1 MSSSEGG
8 GGGSSDEHPD
18 ESVEYSGAK
27 ADGVMYLVFG
37 IISIVVIVVVVL
49 LVVFLMNRSPAN
61 TAEPAMVST
70 TAWSKCTNPCMG
82 AGKVCHPDSKK
93 DADGCF
99 VQDCHC
105 YSPEAAH
112 TCNNP
117 CNATGQV
124 CHFGSPLDEHGCYMP
139 SCRCVTCKHE
149 CPMDKKCD
157 PNTPAGPDGCPMAGC
172 TCVPMMCPA
181 RCPPGKQCAPDAPT
195 DMHGCFEVDCQC
207 VAVSLGPTHPDGI
220 PTSCPVLCPANFS
233 CHKMQPLDASRC
245 YVAPCPCVRDS
256 CPNPCPGGE
265 ICDLNTPIGSDG
277 CLISPCTCVPQSG
290 HVQPSVMTPEPVEIP
305 RTADSITPAHS
316 NSSATGH
323 VRRALEVD
331 ADIGEDNAT
340 DSKDGVPVLKRSPSM
355 PENGNGSEGG
365 HAQDSSDN
373 ATAPRSLPEPAHHPD
388 ALSTDDGTREDA
400 TKLTDP
406 SGGDASS
413 SPVAESTVQKSSSAQ
428 DEPVTSAGSAQ
439 PDTGSVSV
447 ADGDSPSEDAK
458 LTGSGETAETN
469 AESVTEPVTVG
480 AVSMDDY
487 VASPSSPGPENS
499 EKRDATEVN
508 GGEISSDVS
517 MDTTASPDKDLV
529 PEGETLTVPKEAV
542 DDSTA
547 EVNAKAAV
555 DAQEAPVTSS
565 EDSEKIEKAE
575 SPPPDGGEDT
585 SKDSDE
591 KATSSQESNGDE
603 DAPSA
608 KEAMVTDPSAAGE
621 TAGGAEPSTEMPS
634 ASAAD
639 VESGSRVR
647 RSVDAGRVLVL
658 EPPVISLGKTLV
670 NGASSAINA
679 TRILAKALRSGGAY
693 QEDTRSKHAPILIPS
708 VGEPASTGLQYRVGK
723 EVAAKANITRQHGL

>member
-1 MSSSEGG
+1 
-8 GGGSSDEHPD
+8 
-18 ESVEYSGAK
+18 
-27 ADGVMYLVFG
+27 MYLVFG

-61 TAEPAMVST
+61 TAEPAMEGT

-112 TCNNP
+112 MCNNP

-124 CHFGSPLDEHGCYMP
+124 CHFGSPLDEHGCYTP

-157 PNTPAGPDGCPMAGC
+157 PNTPAGPDGCPMPGC
-172 TCVPMMCPA
+172 TCVPIMCPA

-207 VAVSLGPTHPDGI
+207 VAVSLATTQPSMPHPDGT
-220 PTSCPVLCPANFS
+220 PKPCPVLCPANFS

-256 CPNPCPGGE
+256 CRDPCPGGE
-265 ICDLNTPIGSDG
+265 ICDLNTPIAADG
-277 CLISPCTCVPQSG
+277 CLMSPCTCVPQSG
-290 HVQPSVMTPEPVEIP
+290 HVQPSATSSAPVEIS
-305 RTADSITPAHS
+305 RTADSSTPDYS
-316 NSSATGH
+316 NSSSMPGSSDATNSSSTVH

-331 ADIGEDNAT
+331 ADE
-340 DSKDGVPVLKRSPSM
+340 DGVPVLKRSPAM

-365 HAQDSSDN
+365 HAQDPSDS
-373 ATAPRSLPEPAHHPD
+373 ASAARSLPGPAHHPD
-388 ALSTDDGTREDA
+388 DLSTDDGAREDS
-400 TKLTDP
+400 TKPTDP

-413 SPVAESTVQKSSSAQ
+413 TPVAESTVQKSSSAQ
-428 DEPVTSAGSAQ
+428 DEPVTEGGSAQ

-447 ADGDSPSEDAK
+447 ADGDSPSEDSK

-469 AESVTEPVTVG
+469 AASVTESVNVDAT
-480 AVSMDDY
+480 SMDDE
-487 VASPSSPGPENS
+487 VVSASSPGPDNS
-499 EKRDATEVN
+499 EKPDATEVN
-508 GGEISSDVS
+508 DGEISSEVS
-517 MDTTASPDKDLV
+517 TDTTASPDGDLV
-529 PEGETLTVPKEAV
+529 AKGETLTEPKEAV
-542 DDSTA
+542 GDSTT
-547 EVNAKAAV
+547 EVNANAAV
-555 DAQEAPVTSS
+555 DAQEAPVTSPK
-565 EDSEKIEKAE
+565 DSEKIEKAE

-591 KATSSQESNGDE
+591 KATSSQQGTGDE
-603 DAPSA
+603 DASSA
-608 KEAMVTDPSAAGE
+608 KEATGTDPSAAGE
-621 TAGGAEPSTEMPS
+621 TVGGAEPSTEMPS

-670 NGASSAINA
+670 NGASSAFNA
-679 TRILAKALRSGGAY
+679 TRILAKAIRSGGGY
-693 QEDTRSKHAPILIPS
+693 QEDTRAKHAPILIPS
-708 VGEPASTGLQYRVGK
+708 VGEPASIGLQYRVAK
-723 EVAAKANITRQHGL
+723 EVATKANITRQHGL